1 MHNAVIKA
9 HFSVIL
15 WPVTCNKK
23 HIKASHEE
31 KALEA
36 IAETLPF
43 LVSGRCSTLFA
54 RFLTDLVRF
63 LGNSVIKIFIVLLFG
78 EKDLLEMKVIVLV
91 VFYLLVKQNFHALL
105 L

>member
-1 MHNAVIKA
+1 M
-9 HFSVIL
+9 L
-15 WPVTCNKK
+15 WPVTCNKE

-43 LVSGRCSTLFA
+43 LVCSWCSTLLA
-54 RFLTDLVRF
+54 RFLADLIRF
-63 LGNSVIKIFIVLLFG
+63 LGDLIVKIFVVLLFG
-78 EKDLLEMKVIVLV
+78 EKDLLEMKVIILV
-91 VFYLLVKQNFHALL
+91 VFYLLVEQNFHALL